1 MEQFLSTIEWVPVI
15 VSFVVAYVLGWAW
28 YSPMMFYKKWA
39 EGKGAGVMQHP
50 MWMPMSAQAGATL
63 FLAIL
68 INIFMVYENIFMSA
82 FVTLTIAGFIKA
94 NGLFAG
100 KTKYA
105 VTVETMYVIV
115 MGLLMIAVNML
126 I

>member
-1 MEQFLSTIEWVPVI
+1 MEQFLSTIELTPVL
-15 VSFVVAYVLGWAW
+15 VSFVLAYGLGWYW
-28 YSPMMFYKKWA
+28 YSDAGWGKRWR
-39 EGKGAGVMQHP
+39 EGKAAGVWQAP
-50 MWMPMSAQAGATL
+50 MWMPMVSQAGATF
-63 FLAIL
+63 FLALL
-68 INIFMVYENIFMSA
+68 INIFMVYENTFMSA

-105 VTVETMYVIV
+105 ITVETMYVIV
-115 MGLLMIAVNML
+115 MGLLMIAVNMF